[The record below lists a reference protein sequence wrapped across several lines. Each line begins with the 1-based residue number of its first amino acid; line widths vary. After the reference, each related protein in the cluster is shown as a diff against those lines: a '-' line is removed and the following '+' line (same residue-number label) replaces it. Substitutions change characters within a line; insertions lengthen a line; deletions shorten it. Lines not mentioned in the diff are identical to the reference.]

1 MLVFWG
7 LGFRGFS
14 RFHETE
20 EDGMGEALGIACSVF
35 GDDHGVLRGLLAS
48 SVAMI
53 LSKCSWWTSLG
64 DGFRDRAS
72 GSF

>member
-1 MLVFWG
+1 
-7 LGFRGFS
+7 
-14 RFHETE
+14 
-20 EDGMGEALGIACSVF
+20 MGEALGIACSVF

-53 LSKCSWWTSLG
+53 LSKCSWWTTLG

>member
-1 MLVFWG
+1 MLVFGG
-7 LGFRGFS
+7 LGFRGLVGLLKQNK
-14 RFHETE
+14 
-20 EDGMGEALGIACSVF
+20 DGMGEALGIACSVF

-53 LSKCSWWTSLG
+53 SSKCSWWIFLG

-72 GSF
+72 DSF